1 MTPEQPTEAEI
12 AKVEAWKAHQI
23 KKTAIEAAIK
33 VYEQAAPSTLGM
45 YRFAG
50 IDETWPPKAL
60 LGLILEARRCSKF

>member
-12 AKVEAWKAHQI
+12 AKVEAWKEHQI

-33 VYEQAAPSTLGM
+33 VYEQAPTTLGM
-45 YRFAG
+45 YRLAT

-60 LGLILEARRCSKF
+60 LGLILEARRLNKF